1 MIVKNVDAQ
10 NAMKPNLQ
18 LSKYISIDC
27 VVFGYDSESLSV
39 LLVNRTLTDP
49 DKSIYYSDY
58 TLTGNHVYENE
69 PIEVAANRILFDL
82 TGLKDIYLEQFKTFA
97 HPNRLLKP
105 HDQKWLKSIG
115 RDPKLR
121 IISIGFF
128 ALLETQK
135 IILEWKGREVKWV
148 PIKEVGD
155 LGFDHNEIL
164 NEALIAMRYKMKH
177 EPIAFELLPEKFTL
191 TQLQS
196 LYEKI
201 FDTHFD
207 KRNFRKKVNRMKYVI
222 QLNEKQTGVSH
233 KPARLYSFSKE
244 VYEKTKKEMFDFIV

>member
-1 MIVKNVDAQ
+1 M
-10 NAMKPNLQ
+10 
-18 LSKYISIDC
+18 
-27 VVFGYDSESLSV
+27 FGYDSESLSV
-39 LLVNRTLTDP
+39 LLVNRTLTNP
-49 DKSIYYSDY
+49 DDSVYYSDY
-58 TLTGNHVYENE
+58 TLTGNHIFEQE
-69 PIEVAANRILFDL
+69 PLETAANRILFDL

-105 HDQKWLKSIG
+105 NDQKWLQSIG
-115 RDPKLR
+115 RDPNQR

-148 PIKEVGD
+148 PIKEVRE
-155 LGFDHNEIL
+155 LGFDHNDIL
-164 NEALIAMRYKMKH
+164 KEALIAMRHKMKH
-177 EPIAFELLPEKFTL
+177 EPIAFELLPDKFTL
-191 TQLQS
+191 TQLQT

-201 FDTHFD
+201 FDTQFD

-244 VYEKTKKEMFDFIV
+244 VYEQTKKEMFDFIV